1 MSYPQRRRRFRSI
14 EGGAQEQEALDALK
28 AQHAP
33 QLPWAEFRSRF
44 DWKQS
49 EHVALIGP
57 NGSGKTNCLISIL
70 PERDY
75 IVMLATKPRD
85 RTLDELIDHNEFD
98 LYYDWHDIP
107 CDRSPRRI
115 IWPDATDLDA
125 DRVQQEVFTRTLRA
139 VYNEGNW
146 CLVIDEGYF
155 VATDLKLGPR
165 MRKFWTQARSLDVS
179 FVVGTQRPSWV
190 PKEMYSESTHIF
202 LWSMVEKDDV
212 SRVSALGRANVDL
225 VRAIIPTL
233 EPHQFLYVNTRTG
246 ALYRSYAPFSVV
258 KDEDDTNTTEDKSPG
273 GEVG

>member
-1 MSYPQRRRRFRSI
+1 MSYPERRRRFRSVD
-14 EGGAQEQEALDALK
+14 GGREQEALDALK

-33 QLPWAEFRSRF
+33 RLPWSEFRHRF

-85 RTLDELIDHNEFD
+85 RTLDELIDNNEFD
-98 LYYDWHDIP
+98 LYHDWPQDLQP
-107 CDRSPRRI
+107 ERSPRRI

-125 DRVQQEVFTRTLRA
+125 DRIQQEVFTRTLRA
-139 VYNEGNW
+139 VYDEGNW

-190 PKEMYSESTHIF
+190 PKEMYSESTHVF

-212 SRVSALGRANVDL
+212 SRVSALGRANVEL

-246 ALYRSYAPFSVV
+246 ALCRSYAPFNVT
-258 KDEDDTNTTEDKSPG
+258 KDDDDDGTTKVPG
-273 GEVG
+273 A

>member
-14 EGGAQEQEALDALK
+14 EGGAEEQEALDALK
-28 AQHAP
+28 SQHAP
-33 QLPWAEFRSRF
+33 QLPWADFRQRF

-85 RTLDELIDHNEFD
+85 RTLDELVDHNEFD

-107 CDRSPRRI
+107 AERSPRRI

-212 SRVSALGRANVDL
+212 SRVSALGRANVEL

-233 EPHQFLYVNTRTG
+233 PPHQFLYVNTRTG
-246 ALYRSYAPFSVV
+246 ALCRSYAPFSVTR
-258 KDEDDTNTTEDKSPG
+258 ENDTDGTDKSPG